1 MQAKDSQTPCV
12 LVAHLGYGTSATK
25 AVVAVLPDLPFSA
38 ELHGPDGI
46 SVLRPGPVEHV
57 PGWTGGPYS
66 RIPLPGVLA
75 PGTYSVRVVAEGL
88 DVRSEPFVVAPE
100 RLQRQTMSD
109 VLAYFKAMR
118 SSGEIDRKD
127 RAAQFWDDPSGAT
140 VDARGGWLDAS
151 GDTSKFLSHL
161 TYTSTMSPQ
170 QIPLCAWA
178 MLAARDELAAHT
190 PSLTPVL
197 GARLRDE
204 ALWGAD
210 FLTRFRSPTGTF
222 YTGIFDAL
230 TKRLEERFITAPLQN
245 SVRTTR
251 YQAAYRQG
259 AGLAIAALA
268 RASTTNTDGDF
279 PRSDYL
285 AAARAAFTHLETHNR
300 DYLFDHTESI
310 IDDYAAL
317 LAATELARAE
327 ALPHPQP
334 QAETVNPI
342 RPDAGNDSS
351 PLRPDAGNDSSPL
364 RPEAGGGSGPV
375 PGASRAAARRRASAL
390 IARYVR
396 GAAAPGE
403 GAGAHGAQ
411 NEGADGPPTV
421 GLDAGVHGAR
431 DAGAGAR
438 GARDAGAGA
447 HGAGAGAASGGPTV
461 GLGAG
466 GRGLRGGGPGW
477 FRGDEGGRPFFHAA
491 EPGLPILALLRFAE
505 VLHDAPEAAP
515 ARATALRAML
525 DTLDRTASV
534 ANPFGYPRALTQP
547 LGGVPRESFFFPHAN
562 ETGYWWQG
570 ENAAIASLSAAASS
584 CARLDGVSDED
595 RARLR
600 RFADDQLAWITGRN
614 PFDSSMVQGR
624 GRNNADYSSDFPNL
638 PGGIVNG
645 VTSGWSDEDDVAFLP
660 EDAPEGDSWRW
671 AEQWIPHTG
680 WFLLAV
686 AAAG

>member
-1 MQAKDSQTPCV
+1 MQAKDSQNPAV
-12 LVAHLGYGTSATK
+12 LIAHLGYGTAATK
-25 AVVAVLPDLPFSA
+25 AVIAVVPDVPFTA
-38 ELHGPDGI
+38 ELHGPEGI
-46 SVLRPGPVEHV
+46 SVLRPGPVERV

-66 RIPLPGVLA
+66 RIPLPEVLA
-75 PGTYSVRVVAEGL
+75 SGTYFVRVVSDGPEL
-88 DVRSEPFVVAPE
+88 RSEPFVVAPE

-127 RAAQFWDDPSGAT
+127 RTARFWDDPSGAT

-190 PSLTPVL
+190 PALTPVL

-210 FLTRFRSPTGTF
+210 FLTRFRSPTGYF

-230 TKRLEERFITAPLQN
+230 TKRLEERVITAPLQN

-251 YQAAYRQG
+251 YQAAFRHG

-268 RASTTNTDGDF
+268 RASTVDTDGDH
-279 PRSDYL
+279 PRTTYL
-285 AAARAAFTHLETHNR
+285 TAARDAFTHLEQHNL
-300 DYLFDHTESI
+300 DYLFDGTESI

-317 LAATELARAE
+317 LAATELVAADGSARE
-327 ALPHPQP
+327 A
-334 QAETVNPI
+334 AC
-342 RPDAGNDSS
+342 
-351 PLRPDAGNDSSPL
+351 
-364 RPEAGGGSGPV
+364 
-375 PGASRAAARRRASAL
+375 RRATSL
-390 IARYVR
+390 INRYQS
-396 GAAAPGE
+396 E
-403 GAGAHGAQ
+403 
-411 NEGADGPPTV
+411 
-421 GLDAGVHGAR
+421 
-431 DAGAGAR
+431 
-438 GARDAGAGA
+438 
-447 HGAGAGAASGGPTV
+447 
-461 GLGAG
+461 
-466 GRGLRGGGPGW
+466 GW
-477 FRGDEGGRPFFHAA
+477 FRADEAGRPFFHAA

-505 VLHDAPEAAP
+505 VLPDAVEAGP
-515 ARATALRAML
+515 ARETALRAML
-525 DTLDRTASV
+525 DVLKRTA
-534 ANPFGYPRALTQP
+534 AGPNPFGYPRSVVQP
-547 LGGVPRESFFFPHAN
+547 LGGKPRESFFFPHAN

-570 ENAAIASLSAAASS
+570 ENAAIASLSAAASA
-584 CARLDGVSDED
+584 CARLDGLNDGEGE
-595 RARLR
+595 RLKT
-600 RFADDQLAWITGRN
+600 FADDQLAWITGRN
-614 PFDSSMVQGR
+614 PFDSSMLQGR

-645 VTSGWSDEDDVAFLP
+645 VTSGWSDEDDLAFLP
-660 EDAPEGDSWRW
+660 EEAPEGDSWRW

-686 AAAG
+686 AASGR